1 MDDPAYTIYDF
12 TNLNPST
19 TYYCSVQASD
29 AGMGCEEHRTALSA
43 PLQVT
48 TLAAGADA
56 DKYLTIGVDSIN
68 YDAPTR
74 VVYVPNPAN
83 GNMLQIFDWS
93 GRLVYQC
100 EVISGISAYPIP
112 AEQMNR
118 GAVYIIKYI
127 EQNDKGVLKMKR
139 KQRFAKFILSGIQLL
154 YKL

>member
-1 MDDPAYTIYDF
+1 
-12 TNLNPST
+12 
-19 TYYCSVQASD
+19 
-29 AGMGCEEHRTALSA
+29 MGCEEHRTALSA

-48 TLAAGADA
+48 TLAMGADA

-127 EQNDKGVLKMKR
+127 EQNDKGALKMKR
-139 KQRFAKFILSGIQLL
+139 KQRFAKFIL
-154 YKL
+154 

>member
-1 MDDPAYTIYDF
+1 MA
-12 TNLNPST
+12 N
-19 TYYCSVQASD
+19 TY
-29 AGMGCEEHRTALSA
+29 LSIQIKQR
-43 PLQVT
+43 LIIGEQ
-48 TLAAGADA
+48 DA

-127 EQNDKGVLKMKR
+127 EQNDKGSLQMKR
-139 KQRFAKFILSGIQLL
+139 KQRFAKFVL
-154 YKL
+154 

>member
-1 MDDPAYTIYDF
+1 MQRSIV
-12 TNLNPST
+12 
-19 TYYCSVQASD
+19 VQREVEVPTQLLARV
-29 AGMGCEEHRTALSA
+29 GRRLPTPQYLRLHRQTRRDCAA

-74 VVYVPNPAN
+74 VVYVPNPTN
-83 GNMLQIFDWS
+83 GNILQIFDWS

-100 EVISGISAYPIP
+100 EVIAGISAYPIP

-127 EQNDKGVLKMKR
+127 EQNEKGSLQMKR
-139 KQRFAKFILSGIQLL
+139 KQRFAKFVL
-154 YKL
+154 

>member
-1 MDDPAYTIYDF
+1 MA
-12 TNLNPST
+12 N
-19 TYYCSVQASD
+19 TYFSIQIKQRLII
-29 AGMGCEEHRTALSA
+29 GE
-43 PLQVT
+43 Q
-48 TLAAGADA
+48 DA

-83 GNMLQIFDWS
+83 GNLLQIFDRS

-112 AEQMNR
+112 AKQMNR

-127 EQNDKGVLKMKR
+127 EQNDKGALKMKR
-139 KQRFAKFILSGIQLL
+139 KQRFAKFIL
-154 YKL
+154 